1 MRFAVVEAMSSYN
14 FCLFAWHEFN

>member
-1 MRFAVVEAMSSYN
+1 MRFPVTEAMSSYN